1 MNRRILYIGNNLSL
15 KTGYPTTLETLS
27 KYLSIEGFKLYK
39 VSSKENKL
47 FRLLDMC
54 WAVIKHR
61 NKIDYILIDT
71 FSTSNFYFAWLT
83 SQIARLLKL
92 KYIPILHGGNL
103 PQRLDKSPNLSRQ
116 LFNYSFKNIAPSN
129 YLKTEFKKRA
139 FRTELIPNILEI
151 DEIEFIKRNQL
162 KPNLLWVRSIKELY
176 NPTMAI
182 EVLKMVKEEFP
193 VANLCMVGPVRD
205 NSIEKVKKLVIEY
218 DLEEYFE
225 FTGGLPAEEW
235 HKKSEQF
242 DIFVNTTNIDNTP
255 VSVMEA
261 MALGLTIVS
270 TNVGGMPYL
279 VKNGID
285 GILVEQGNASEMAAA
300 IVKLIKENNQ
310 DLSINARKKAE
321 DFGWGVVK
329 KSWLSILK

>member
-1 MNRRILYIGNNLSL
+1 MNKCILYIGNNLSL
-15 KTGYPTTLETLS
+15 KSGYPTTLETLS

-47 FRLLDMC
+47 LRLLDMC

-116 LFNYSFKNIAPSN
+116 LFNYSYKNIAPSN

-162 KPNLLWVRSIKELY
+162 KPNLLWVRSFRKLY
-176 NPTMAI
+176 NPMMAI
-182 EVLKMVKEEFP
+182 EVLHLLTKEYP
-193 VANLCMVGPVRD
+193 NAKLCMVGPVKD
-205 NSIEKVKKLVIEY
+205 ESFELVSRLVDRYNLKENI
-218 DLEEYFE
+218 E
-225 FTGGLPAEEW
+225 FTGVLSKEDWFKRAKE
-235 HKKSEQF
+235 F
-242 DIFVNTTNIDNTP
+242 DIFINTTNFDNMP
-255 VSVMEA
+255 VSILEA
-261 MALGLTIVS
+261 MGLGLIIVS
-270 TNVGGMPYL
+270 TNAGGMPYL
-279 VKNGID
+279 IENGED
-285 GILVEQGNASEMAAA
+285 GILVDESSSEQMAAE
-300 IVKLIKENNQ
+300 IIRLMNLENIEMGIKAREKAMQFDWNSIRNQ
-310 DLSINARKKAE
+310 WIKVLC
-321 DFGWGVVK
+321 
-329 KSWLSILK
+329 